1 MDSVEAF
8 CKSDNMSDTFTV
20 DEVDPHGIKEVS
32 YFHCYQKL
40 LKLRCTKS
48 FRCGIKGIIYK
59 ISVK

>member
-1 MDSVEAF
+1 
-8 CKSDNMSDTFTV
+8 MSDTFTV